1 LFIALGAT
9 TVGPDFAGERGE
21 SEGKEPK
28 ALEPCESFDGGREDR
43 SNRRLRLSDVAC
55 DEVSQSRLLDVAVD
69 TGLVGRLKGQA
80 RDQIDPGL
88 SVEEWKDERST

>member
-1 LFIALGAT
+1 MFIALGDT

-43 SNRRLRLSDVAC
+43 SNRRLKLSDVAC

-69 TGLVGRLKGQA
+69 TW
-80 RDQIDPGL
+80 PG
-88 SVEEWKDERST
+88 RST